1 MKFWTI
7 QSPEVL
13 DIIEKEE
20 VYHPQFSK
28 SQYYKKYSELYDFM
42 LQSFN
47 NINKFDCKGLIFAFC
62 ISVKDTIYPISN
74 IEGFRY
80 FININKDKSVY
91 LWDEFLK
98 NNCIILDLEIELGNE
113 FNDLALSFNDF
124 QYIMPSPVNETLF
137 DPYIYKRNCDKI
149 RSNIEKGIIMS
160 SGEDYDL
167 IQSHLPYIKKSDIK
181 NVYKIFE
188 LD

>member
-7 QSPEVL
+7 QSQEVL

-42 LQSFN
+42 LRSFN
-47 NINKFDCKGLIFAFC
+47 NINKFDCKGLIFALC
-62 ISVKDTIYPISN
+62 ISIKDVICPIRN
-74 IEGFRY
+74 VEDFRY
-80 FININKDKSVY
+80 FININKDKVVC

-98 NNCIILDLEIELGNE
+98 NNGMILELEIELGNE

-124 QYIMPSPVNETLF
+124 QYIMPSPVNEILF
-137 DPYIYKRNCDKI
+137 DPYTYKINCDKI

-160 SGEDYDL
+160 SGDSYDL

>member
-74 IEGFRY
+74 IEAVSY
-80 FININKDKSVY
+80 TH
-91 LWDEFLK
+91 L
-98 NNCIILDLEIELGNE
+98 
-113 FNDLALSFNDF
+113 
-124 QYIMPSPVNETLF
+124 TL
-137 DPYIYKRNCDKI
+137 PTKA
-149 RSNIEKGIIMS
+149 
-160 SGEDYDL
+160 
-167 IQSHLPYIKKSDIK
+167 
-181 NVYKIFE
+181 
-188 LD
+188 